1 MSKYE
6 KLKNFILDDTINGDY
21 KSSAIEDLYCSN
33 RNRDIEVAVV
43 VGHEDTTGF
52 GCNYDAII
60 CVYYDNGLKIISNLK
75 PGKRYIFNRF
85 AVNTFLNHMEFSDVI
100 RNNGRVTIKEIVD
113 LVNSYFG
120 ANLINYET
128 YDINFNFENDYVVQ
142 ILFSPR
148 GIIKDE

>member
-1 MSKYE
+1 MNKYE
-6 KLKNFILDDTINGDY
+6 KLKKFILDDTIDGDY
-21 KSSAIEDLYCSN
+21 KSSAIEELYCSN

-43 VGHEDTTGF
+43 IGHEDTPSF
-52 GCNYDAII
+52 GCNYDGIV

-85 AVNTFLNHMEFSDVI
+85 AINAFLNYMEFSDII
-100 RNNGRVTIKEIVD
+100 RNNGGVTIKEIVD

-120 ANLINYET
+120 VNLINYET
-128 YDINFNFENDYVVQ
+128 YDINFNFENNYVVQ

-148 GIIKDE
+148 GILKDE